1 LKTATCYVNIK
12 VSMKSPAM
20 YVKNLEVFANT
31 IKMEPWLWMWLACLL
46 VGETKII
53 QEGIHLLQ
61 QVQTFGIHGTGGV
74 FG

>member
-1 LKTATCYVNIK
+1 MKTATCYVNIK
-12 VSMKSPAM
+12 VSMKNPAM
-20 YVKNLEVFANT
+20 CVVSLEVFANT
-31 IKMEPWLWMWLACLL
+31 IKMGPRLWMWLACPH

-61 QVQTFGIHGTGGV
+61 QVQTFGIHGIGGV